1 MSEDIKECNKCMYC
15 KKDNYC
21 MRKKD
26 KIATGKIC
34 GHYVNKIGS
43 LSMCK
48 FVEEMLNI
56 SNLRFNQEG
65 VREKV
70 EESHRLAHLN
80 KLSNVG
86 NFLKC
91 YRV

>member
-1 MSEDIKECNKCMYC
+1 MSEDVKECNKCMYC

-48 FVEEMLNI
+48 LVDEIFSWLI
-56 SNLRFNQEG
+56 D
-65 VREKV
+65 
-70 EESHRLAHLN
+70 
-80 KLSNVG
+80 LSD
-86 NFLKC
+86 
-91 YRV
+91 YSSR